1 MLIELQEE
9 EEENGDTFDMNI
21 SVSDPEKVGKYLQ
34 VLWVQEGATRVPC
47 IYTQSDASIL
57 LCTVSNVYF

>member
-34 VLWVQEGATRVPC
+34 VL
-47 IYTQSDASIL
+47 
-57 LCTVSNVYF
+57 